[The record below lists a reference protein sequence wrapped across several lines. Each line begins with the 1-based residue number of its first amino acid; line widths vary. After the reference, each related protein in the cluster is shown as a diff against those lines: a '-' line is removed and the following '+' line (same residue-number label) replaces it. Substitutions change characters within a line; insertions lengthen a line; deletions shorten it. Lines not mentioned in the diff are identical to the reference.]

1 MGETELVEAL
11 RKMREYGR
19 RGRLSEM
26 TLLFGIVFNAELEE
40 LGPGAPDRIAE
51 AYNKRGYVGTANG
64 SPIGD
69 GMNLSAYVE
78 PHPSVARR
86 WRRQGG

>member
-1 MGETELVEAL
+1 MNETELVEAL
-11 RKMREYGR
+11 YRMREYGR
-19 RGRLSEM
+19 RWDRVSAM
-26 TLLFGIVFNAELEE
+26 TFLFGIVFNAELEE
-40 LGPGAPDRIAE
+40 PGPGAPDRIAA

-64 SPIGD
+64 GPIGD

-86 WRRQGG
+86 WRQG